1 MLHIKH
7 RSCQPAPAFGGVKK
21 PRLYA
26 GLPPAGGPIDRVK
39 RPRAG
44 WFAGA
49 MRYAVD
55 GAALGPKNAACV
67 SSLSSWVA

>member
-1 MLHIKH
+1 MPTRTRL
-7 RSCQPAPAFGGVKK
+7 GGVKK

-26 GLPPAGGPIDRVK
+26 GVPRAGGPIDRVK

-44 WFAGA
+44 FAGA

-67 SSLSSWVA
+67 SSLSSCVA